1 MLRTLGLPD
10 ESWDAPNGART
21 AALSVLE
28 ERLARLRSARPLG
41 ERTVRSMATHFHAYC
56 EGMAALEIRW
66 GVAMDNATM
75 ERLWVDGLTAL
86 LHGLQT
92 SNTSDAIRA
101 AVAGDTLAPD

>member
-1 MLRTLGLPD
+1 
-10 ESWDAPNGART
+10 
-21 AALSVLE
+21 
-28 ERLARLRSARPLG
+28 
-41 ERTVRSMATHFHAYC
+41 MATHFHAYC

-92 SNTSDAIRA
+92 SNTSDTIRA
-101 AVAGDTLAPD
+101 AVAATLWPPTNGLRRGFAGRIPPAA

>member
-1 MLRTLGLPD
+1 MLRTQGLPD
-10 ESWDAPNGART
+10 ESWDAPNAAST

-41 ERTVRSMATHFHAYC
+41 ERTVRSLATHFHAYC

-92 SNTSDAIRA
+92 SNTSDTIRA